1 MRAFVH
7 YGVADCGVVLGRVV
21 KGLPLNKLHGG
32 RKYYIYNTE
41 VFMSKKNNTQ
51 NESTGNTGTLEA
63 SKDWLDKSAGAKV
76 QNPNQN
82 KEIHKQGMGRN
93 AGR

>member
-1 MRAFVH
+1 
-7 YGVADCGVVLGRVV
+7 
-21 KGLPLNKLHGG
+21 
-32 RKYYIYNTE
+32 
-41 VFMSKKNNTQ
+41 MSKKQKGQ

-63 SKDWLDKSAGAKV
+63 SNDWLDKSPGAKV

-82 KEIHKQGMGRN
+82 KEIHKQAMGRN